1 MSLNWEQYLSNQG
14 YKADNSARQ
23 EFGENLM
30 LAFKQKNISE
40 GMQWFQAIHLHA
52 RVKDLIVTYP
62 TPAQFPHPS
71 YAEVGAIIGGQTKNV
86 DAFNMIKG
94 GDIETAY
101 FSLLF
106 AQNDPMT
113 SPEHWIT
120 EERRQWLLEQMRV
133 WLGW

>member
-1 MSLNWEQYLSNQG
+1 MSLPWTEYLSNNQ
-14 YKADNSARQ
+14 YKADNEARQ

-40 GMQWFQAIHLHA
+40 GMQWFQAIHLHS
-52 RVKDLIVTYP
+52 RIKDVIVTYP
-62 TPAQFPHPS
+62 TPEQFPHPA
-71 YAEVGAIIGGQTKNV
+71 YAAVGALIGGQTKNV
-86 DAFNMIKG
+86 DIFNMIKG

-101 FSLLF
+101 FSLLYTT
-106 AQNDPMT
+106 NDPMT